1 MTPEEYAKAKYREYV
16 VREETT
22 LLDFLTGE
30 GFSRNRAKDILRG
43 GGVMV
48 DRQHVTRHDHVLRS
62 GQTVL
67 VSRHRRKT
75 ELESQWMR
83 LVYEDKDIIVID
95 KQAGILSMGISARQF
110 CMKTVLDEY
119 FERRHFKCHAH
130 VVHRLDRD
138 TSGLMVYAKTIE
150 AAQTLERRW
159 KNNVVDRRYVALVSG
174 IIAQE
179 GGTYESWLKD
189 DKRGVTHSSTTE
201 NGGKLAVTH
210 FRVVERYEAENRTL
224 VELRLE
230 TGRKNQIR
238 VHMADMG
245 HPVCGDEKYGNGDNP
260 LQRLCLHAFRLHLFH
275 PITGRRLEF
284 DTPYPTG
291 FRRRTKTTDNQPI

>member
-1 MTPEEYAKAKYREYV
+1 MNITGEEYARTKYREYT
-16 VREETT
+16 VRKDMP
-22 LLDFLTGE
+22 LLEFLMNE

-48 DRQHVTRHDHVLRS
+48 DRQHVTRHDHLVIA

-67 VSRHRRKT
+67 VTRHRRKT
-75 ELESQWMR
+75 ELESQWLR
-83 LVYEDKDIIVID
+83 LVYEDKDIIIID
-95 KQAGILSMGISARQF
+95 KQPGILSMGVSARQF
-110 CMKTVLDEY
+110 CVKTVLDEY

-174 IIAQE
+174 IIPQE
-179 GGTYESWLKD
+179 GGTCESWLKD
-189 DKRGVTHSSTTE
+189 DKRGVTFSSPTD
-201 NGGKLAVTH
+201 NGGKLAITH
-210 FRVVERYEAENRTL
+210 FRVIERYESENRTL

-245 HPVCGDEKYGNGDNP
+245 HPVCGDEKYGSGDNP
-260 LQRLCLHAFRLHLFH
+260 LRRLCLHAFRLHLFH
-275 PITGRRLEF
+275 PTTGKRLAF

-291 FRRRTKTTDNQPI
+291 FLRQKDIVTNS